1 MSESKDDAPE
11 LVVPKRLP
19 YEKPALTWEDDL
31 GERPGLIAA
40 CNKAVPL
47 SGTCDTGSLDS

>member
-11 LVVPKRLP
+11 PVVPKRLP

-31 GERPGLIAA
+31 GARPGLIAA
-40 CNKAVPL
+40 CNKQEPL
-47 SGTCDTGSLDS
+47 DLTCGSGSLDS

>member
-11 LVVPKRLP
+11 AVVSKRLP
-19 YEKPALTWEDDL
+19 YEKPALTWEDNL